1 MNQYDS
7 VRLITKYQLRG
18 YIGKCSQ
25 IDGNMIDFTFS
36 SSSSSFLS
44 YIVHLSRS
52 LLFLVLSS
60 CLIGYTEEQ
69 AAEPAIAL
77 GKTKCWMIDIQANG
91 QNPTTIH
98 ISIIALLLFNLF
110 SLTYFYYSIF
120 LPFIIYPSYLW
131 SINCLFYIFLLFH
144 RHRSTADEHS

>member
-1 MNQYDS
+1 MNQYDN

-52 LLFLVLSS
+52 LLFFLLSS

-77 GKTKCWMIDIQANG
+77 GKTK
-91 QNPTTIH
+91 
-98 ISIIALLLFNLF
+98 S
-110 SLTYFYYSIF
+110 
-120 LPFIIYPSYLW
+120 
-131 SINCLFYIFLLFH
+131 
-144 RHRSTADEHS
+144 